1 MPHHRRNLVFIS
13 FSQFASNFS
22 FNFINI
28 FLPFFIIKISPY
40 PSKHTLL
47 WVGAIM
53 GCGSLCSAMTA
64 TFWGS
69 LTHRFSPKMLYLRAL
84 LANGILFLL
93 MGFSTSLYMLF
104 ILRILQGLFGGAS
117 TTGMIIVS
125 SSATKDRVSAD
136 IGFFQSFMT
145 LGQLSGPILG
155 SVGVVLLGYRGAF
168 ISASVVL
175 FASLLFCH
183 LYVMDVPPLPKKE
196 KISGDTT
203 LDKRILVGWV
213 ICFGA
218 MIQLTFLPSVLPNVF
233 ETFDIGQT
241 TAIKLAG
248 IVVMLYT
255 TTSMIGSYVWSR
267 LSIKTGQY
275 RMISYLLTL
284 GIILQASLAFSRG
297 ITDFTVIRM
306 LQTGL
311 VAATFPLVISIFAEE
326 SKGGTIGFIN
336 SARFAG
342 NAMGPIIATSVLAYF
357 NLSTLYFF
365 ISGITLL
372 ALLGFR
378 IFFKQPAVASCD
390 PPAPIE

>member
-1 MPHHRRNLVFIS
+1 MAAHRRNLIFIS

-22 FNFINI
+22 FNFINV
-28 FLPFFIIKISPY
+28 FLPFFIFKISPH
-40 PSKHTLL
+40 SSQHTLL
-47 WVGAIM
+47 WIGAIM
-53 GCGSLCSAMTA
+53 GSGSLCSAMTA

-84 LANGILFLL
+84 LANGVLFFL
-93 MGFSTSLYMLF
+93 MGFSTSLSMLF
-104 ILRILQGLFGGAS
+104 ILRILHGLFGGAS

-125 SSATKDRVSAD
+125 SSATKDRLSAD

-155 SVGVVLLGYRGAF
+155 SLGVVLLGYRGAF
-168 ISASVVL
+168 ISASVIL
-175 FASLLFCH
+175 FASFLFCR
-183 LYVMDVPPLPKKE
+183 LYVIDVPRLPKKE
-196 KISGDTT
+196 KVSGGPI
-203 LDKRILVGWV
+203 LDKRIFVGWM
-213 ICFGA
+213 ICFVA

-233 ETFDIGQT
+233 ETFNIEQSA
-241 TAIKLAG
+241 AIKLAG

-255 TTSMIGSYVWSR
+255 TTSMIGTYVWSR
-267 LSIKTGQY
+267 LSTKIGQY
-275 RMISYLLTL
+275 KIISYLLTL
-284 GIILQASLAFSRG
+284 GIILQASLAFSQG

-311 VAATFPLVISIFAEE
+311 VAATFPMVISIFAGE
-326 SKGGTIGFIN
+326 SRGGTIGFIN

-378 IFFKQPAVASCD
+378 TFFKQPSAVSG
-390 PPAPIE
+390 